1 MDEGIHSIRMEVAFS
16 IIVPVYNVAEY
27 LSASIESVVT
37 QTFSDWECIFVDDGS
52 TDGSGTILDEYAV
65 KDQRIRV
72 IHQQNQGVSAARN
85 AAIDVAEGEYLLFLD
100 ADDTL
105 VPWALERLVQRITET
120 NHPDILMYQHQS
132 VRSHD
137 AAYPA
142 KDVGE
147 VLKCYNISDEKDVR
161 SAFSG
166 FVGELLAWNG
176 IFRRQMIGPLRFLP
190 YPNGEDILFG
200 AQAFYRSSSVVKSAD
215 VLYRYLSRD
224 GSAVHSCTVR
234 HLKSVMDCAILHVE
248 SIREWKWYLVVKDL
262 WQRKLRTYVCGGALT
277 VLGNIAKCDKRDAW
291 RIFFD
296 YCRRMVDSRAVLG
309 WELIAWRSVA
319 VTRSRIIC
327 MLLMRLP
334 WKIRALAAKS
344 NFLRKMRS
352 RVTTFQTERR
362 NVHA

>member
-1 MDEGIHSIRMEVAFS
+1 MEYQFS
-16 IIVPVYNVAEY
+16 IVVPVYNVARY
-27 LSASIESVVT
+27 LRDCLNSLLAQSCA
-37 QTFSDWECIFVDDGS
+37 DWEAIFIDDGS

-72 IHQQNQGVSAARN
+72 IHQENKGVSVARN
-85 AAIDVAEGEYLLFLD
+85 AGIDVAKGEYLLFLD
-100 ADDTL
+100 ADDAL
-105 VPWALERLVQRITET
+105 VPWALERLAKRIKET
-120 NHPDILMYQHQS
+120 NHPDILMYRHQS

-147 VLKCYNISDEKDVR
+147 TLRCYNLSSVNEVR

-176 IFRRQMIGPLRFLP
+176 IYRRQMIGPLRFLP

-200 AQAFYRSSSVVKSAD
+200 AQAFYRSSFVVKTFD

-248 SIREWKWYLVVKDL
+248 SIREWKWHPAVKDL

-277 VLGNIAKCDKRDAW
+277 VLGNISKCDKKDAW
-291 RIFFD
+291 RMFFD
-296 YCRRMVDSRAVLG
+296 YCRRMVDCHVVLG
-309 WELIAWRSVA
+309 WELMAWRSVA
-319 VTRSRIIC
+319 VTRSKIIC
-327 MLLMRLP
+327 MILMRLP
-334 WKIRALAAKS
+334 WKLRALAAKS
-344 NFLRKMRS
+344 NFLRKIRS
-352 RVTTFQTERR
+352 MMMHRTV
-362 NVHA
+362 

>member
-1 MDEGIHSIRMEVAFS
+1 MEYQFS
-16 IIVPVYNVAEY
+16 IVVPVYNVAPY
-27 LSASIESVVT
+27 LRDSIKSLLM
-37 QTFSDWECIFVDDGS
+37 QSYADWEAIFIDDGS
-52 TDGSGTILDEYAV
+52 TDDSGSILDEYAARE
-65 KDQRIRV
+65 KRIRV
-72 IHQQNQGVSAARN
+72 IHQENKGVSAARN
-85 AAIDVAEGEYLLFLD
+85 AAIDIAGGEYLLFLD
-100 ADDTL
+100 ADDAL

-120 NHPDILMYQHQS
+120 DHPDILMYRHQS

-147 VLKCYNISDEKDVR
+147 TLKRYNLLSENEVR
-161 SAFSG
+161 SAFSV

-176 IFRRQMIGPLRFLP
+176 IFRRQMIGSLRFLP

-234 HLKSVMDCAILHVE
+234 HFKSVMDCAIFHVE
-248 SIREWKWYLVVKDL
+248 SIRAWKWYPAVKDL

-277 VLGNIAKCDKRDAW
+277 VLGNIPQCDKKDAW
-291 RIFFD
+291 RMFFD
-296 YCRRMVDSRAVLG
+296 YCRRMVESRAVFG

-319 VTRSRIIC
+319 VTRLRIIC
-327 MLLMRLP
+327 MLLMRFP
-334 WKIRALAAKS
+334 WKLRALAAKS
-344 NFLRKMRS
+344 DFLRKIRSMMMR
-352 RVTTFQTERR
+352 RPV
-362 NVHA
+362 